1 MAKVTRVALATVA
14 EGAIRE
20 FDIDHAERILKIPNS
35 GWKIPKDSDFELTA
49 DGTINRRNKGKG
61 K

>member
-1 MAKVTRVALATVA
+1 MAKVTRLALATVA

-20 FDIDHAERILKIPNS
+20 FDIDHAEHILQIPNS
-35 GWKIPKDSDFELTA
+35 GWQIPKDSDFEYI
-49 DGTINRRNKGKG
+49 DGAINRRNKGKG

>member
-14 EGAIRE
+14 EGARQE

-35 GWKIPKDSDFELTA
+35 GWQLPKDSDFEFT
-49 DGTINRRNKGKG
+49 DGTINRRNSRKGK
-61 K
+61 

>member
-35 GWKIPKDSDFELTA
+35 GWQLPKDSDFEYI
-49 DGTINRRNKGKG
+49 DGTISRRNKGKG